1 MEMRA
6 AKAGHRSLSV
16 VRRVWGDRNLRVSGW
31 LLMVAS
37 GVTVMLAS
45 VVSPPPDLAGAS
57 GKASIYQAAA
67 TFKGPFTAGHVI
79 EPLTALPNVL
89 ASHDYVEQE
98 FSAAGTA
105 HAFRATTAPS
115 DGKWSIAPT
124 SSAPYRTRILV
135 RRPANAKNFS
145 GTVIVEWMNESA
157 GESAPDWD
165 YLNPEIMNAGDAW
178 VGVSAQS
185 LGVDGGKSLLTGGEV
200 TGTVQGLTEQEPQR
214 YGSLHQPGD
223 KYSFDIYDQI
233 AFGLRDSAST
243 ALGPLRPHHILAVG
257 ESQSAAYLTTFADA
271 LEPHDYPYDGIFIH
285 SRGVSGAPLSGATI
299 TASAAQKPLLI
310 RTDLRV
316 PVFMSETQTDMIMLG
331 YAPAQQPNTDR
342 IRTWEI
348 AGTSHADIYEV
359 GGNASVLGCTTSI
372 NTGPQHVVVQAAFA
386 DFSRWVLSG
395 KPPPEPAPFKLAST
409 KPPTLAFDA
418 RGNVLGGVRTPA
430 VDVPVST
437 LTGSAPAGTSTI
449 CSLFGTTT
457 LFTPQELTSLYGSQ
471 TTYLSKYT
479 ADLDKAI
486 ADRYLLPSERQELL
500 AQANQ
505 VQVPSS

>member
-1 MEMRA
+1 MRDVRA
-6 AKAGHRSLSV
+6 RRRSLSAV
-16 VRRVWGDRNLRVSGW
+16 VNAWGDRTLRAPGW
-31 LLMVAS
+31 LLMVAC
-37 GVTVMLAS
+37 GVVAMLAS
-45 VVSPPPDLAGAS
+45 VAGPPSDLAGAS

-67 TFKGPFTAGHVI
+67 TFKGPFTVGHVI

-89 ASHDYVEQE
+89 AAHGYVEQE

-105 HAFRATTAPS
+105 HAFRATSTPS
-115 DGKWSIAPT
+115 NGKWSITPT
-124 SSAPYRTRILV
+124 ASASYRTRILV
-135 RRPANAKNFS
+135 RRPANPKNFS
-145 GTVIVEWMNESA
+145 GTVVVEWMNESA

-165 YLNPEIMNAGDAW
+165 YLNPEIMDAGDAW

-185 LGVDGGKSLLTGGEV
+185 LGVDGGKSLLTGGQL

-233 AFGLRDSAST
+233 AFGLRHSASNV
-243 ALGPLRPHHILAVG
+243 LGPLRPHHILAIG

-271 LEPHDYPYDGIFIH
+271 LESHDYPYDGIFIH
-285 SRGVSGAPLSGATI
+285 SRGTSGAPLAGTPI
-299 TASAAQKPLLI
+299 NPGAAQNPLLI

-372 NTGPQHVVVQAAFA
+372 NTGPQHEVVQAAFA
-386 DFSRWVLSG
+386 DFSRWVLTG
-395 KPPPEPAPFKLAST
+395 KPPPEPARFKLAST
-409 KPPTLAFDA
+409 NPPTLAFDSQ
-418 RGNVLGGVRTPA
+418 GNVIGGVRTPA

-457 LFTPQELTSLYGSQ
+457 LFSPQELTSLYGSQ
-471 TTYLSKYT
+471 ANYLSKYT

-486 ADRYLLPSERQELL
+486 AGRYLLPSERSELL
-500 AQANQ
+500 ARASQ

>member
-1 MEMRA
+1 MRGSSNVRA
-6 AKAGHRSLSV
+6 LWRFSLVSTGV
-16 VRRVWGDRNLRVSGW
+16 VI
-31 LLMVAS
+31 A
-37 GVTVMLAS
+37 VMLSAAAPLS
-45 VVSPPPDLAGAS
+45 EPAGAS
-57 GKASIYQAAA
+57 GTPSIYEAAA
-67 TFKGPFTAGHVI
+67 TFKGPFTVGHVI
-79 EPLTALPNVL
+79 EPLTALPTDL
-89 ASHDYVEQE
+89 AAHGYVEQE

-105 HAFRATTAPS
+105 HAFRATSAPS

-135 RRPANAKNFS
+135 RRPANPKNFS

-165 YLNPEIMNAGDAW
+165 YLNPEIMNADDAW

-200 TGTVQGLTEQEPQR
+200 TGTVKGLTQQEPRR

-223 KYSFDIYDQI
+223 TYSFDIYDQI
-233 AFGLRDSAST
+233 AFGLRHSPSDVLG
-243 ALGPLRPHHILAVG
+243 ALHPRHILAVG
-257 ESQSAAYLTTFADA
+257 ESQSAAYLTTFADT
-271 LEPHDYPYDGIFIH
+271 LEPHNYPYDGIFIH
-285 SRGVSGAPLSGATI
+285 SRGTSGAPLGGASI

-316 PVFMSETQTDMIMLG
+316 PVFMSETQTDLIMLG
-331 YAPAQQPNTDR
+331 YAAAQQPNTNR

-359 GGNASVLGCTTSI
+359 GGNASVLGCTTAI

-386 DFSRWVLSG
+386 DFSRWVLDGNSPP
-395 KPPPEPAPFKLAST
+395 KPARFKLAST
-409 KPPTLAFDA
+409 EPPTLALDSH
-418 RGNVLGGVRTPA
+418 GNVIGGVRTPA
-430 VDVPVST
+430 VDVPIST

-457 LFTPQELTSLYGSQ
+457 LFSSAELTSLYGSQ
-471 TTYLSKYT
+471 TNYLSKYT

-486 ADRYLLPSERQELL
+486 ASRYLLPSERNELL
-500 AQANQ
+500 AQAGQ
-505 VQVPSS
+505 VQFPSS

>member
-1 MEMRA
+1 MIQEV
-6 AKAGHRSLSV
+6 GY
-16 VRRVWGDRNLRVSGW
+16 VWGDRKLRVRGW
-31 LLMVAS
+31 LLMVAG
-37 GVTVMLAS
+37 GVMVMLAS
-45 VVSPPPDLAGAS
+45 VAGPLPDLAGAS

-67 TFKGPFTAGHVI
+67 TFKGPFTVGHVI
-79 EPLTALPNVL
+79 EPLTALPSDL
-89 ASHDYVEQE
+89 AAHDYVEQE

-105 HAFRATTAPS
+105 HAFRATSAPS

-124 SSAPYRTRILV
+124 TSAPYRTRILV
-135 RRPANAKNFS
+135 RRPTNPKDFS

-165 YLNPEIMNAGDAW
+165 YLNPEIMEAGDAW
-178 VGVSAQS
+178 IGVSAQS

-200 TGTVQGLTEQEPQR
+200 TGTVQGLTQQEPQR

-223 KYSFDIYDQI
+223 QYSFDIYDQV
-233 AFGLRDSAST
+233 AVGLRHSPSKV
-243 ALGPLRPHHILAVG
+243 LGSLHPRHILAVG
-257 ESQSAAYLTTFADA
+257 ESQSASYLTTFADT

-285 SRGVSGAPLSGATI
+285 SRGTSGAPLGGAAINSGATE
-299 TASAAQKPLLI
+299 KPLLI

-316 PVFMSETQTDMIMLG
+316 PVFMSETQTDLIMLG
-331 YAPAQQPNTDR
+331 YASAQQPNTNR

-386 DFSRWVLSG
+386 DFSRWVVAG
-395 KPPPEPAPFKLAST
+395 KPPPKPAPFKLAST
-409 KPPTLAFDA
+409 NPPTLALDSQ
-418 RGNVLGGVRTPA
+418 GNVIGGVRTPA

-457 LFTPQELTSLYGSQ
+457 PFSPLELSSLYGSESS
-471 TTYLSKYT
+471 YLSKYT

-486 ADRYLLPSERQELL
+486 TDRYLLPSERAALL
-500 AQANQ
+500 AQARQ